1 MGEELKQPLV
11 KNDSQKSKKEPV
23 ALIKASQKSSLKVTG
38 NIVKKKNSMAITVSK
53 AGSAHS
59 VTSSHSLS
67 DEDEEAEFE
76 KNKQRRQDGLGQID
90 FDNGFD

>member
-1 MGEELKQPLV
+1 
-11 KNDSQKSKKEPV
+11 
-23 ALIKASQKSSLKVTG
+23 
-38 NIVKKKNSMAITVSK
+38 MAITVSK
-53 AGSAHS
+53 AGSAIS